1 MGIIRNGNKNNN
13 RIFLGLQR
21 HVARLATNPST
32 AFSVPQAEIL
42 HGTAE
47 QRAEQCTVG
56 TTWTPRPTNPPQTTR
71 LFAAVLLLL
80 RLIATC
86 ELFHAFIAT
95 AIQSRYLYN
104 LFQQLVLLAAAELRD
119 LVAVR
124 LQIIIMWLVAH
135 THTRVVQ
142 LVIHTI

>member
-1 MGIIRNGNKNNN
+1 MATKTIIAFFWAYNAMWHAWQLIRAPHSVC
-13 RIFLGLQR
+13 RRQR
-21 HVARLATNPST
+21 FYMAQQGGV
-32 AFSVPQAEIL
+32 Q
-42 HGTAE
+42 
-47 QRAEQCTVG
+47 
-56 TTWTPRPTNPPQTTR
+56 WTPRPTNPPQTTR

-86 ELFHAFIAT
+86 ELFHVFIAT

-135 THTRVVQ
+135 THTCSAIKYSYNIIISADNVK
-142 LVIHTI
+142 

>member
-13 RIFLGLQR
+13 RIFSGLQR
-21 HVARLATNPST
+21 HVARLASNPST
-32 AFSVPQAEIL
+32 AFGLLQAEIL
-42 HGTAE
+42 HGTAKSS
-47 QRAEQCTVG
+47 ALDG
-56 TTWTPRPTNPPQTTR
+56 TPRPTNPPQTTR
-71 LFAAVLLLL
+71 LFAAALLLL

-86 ELFHAFIAT
+86 ELFHVFIAT

-124 LQIIIMWLVAH
+124 LQIIIMWLVEH
-135 THTRVVQ
+135 MQTHTRTRAAQ
-142 LVIHTI
+142 LPIYTI

>member
-1 MGIIRNGNKNNN
+1 M
-13 RIFLGLQR
+13 
-21 HVARLATNPST
+21 
-32 AFSVPQAEIL
+32 
-42 HGTAE
+42 AE
-47 QRAEQCTVG
+47 QGSALDG
-56 TTWTPRPTNPPQTTR
+56 TPRPTNPPQTTR
-71 LFAAVLLLL
+71 LFAAALLLL

-86 ELFHAFIAT
+86 ELFHVFIAT

-135 THTRVVQ
+135 THTRTRAAQ
-142 LVIHTI
+142 LPIYTI